1 MKVMLEPVIHNST
14 HIADNYQHV
23 MERIHKAARSA
34 GRDPASIR
42 LVVVTKAQPLDIIR
56 TVIEAGAHFLGEN
69 YAEEAI
75 SKKQV
80 LKNYPGI
87 GWHMIG
93 HVQSR
98 KAELVV
104 TYFNYLHSLDSLK
117 LANRLNR
124 CTNIFGCIF
133 QLLLEFNVSGESSK
147 YGWPAWQEET
157 WEKLL
162 PEIRQ
167 VLDLPNI
174 KVHGLMTMAPF
185 FPDPEQTRP
194 YFQRLCRLQQFLIRR
209 LPQSDW
215 SELSMGMSADF
226 EVAVQEG
233 ATWVRIGQAILGPRQ
248 TK

>member
-1 MKVMLEPVIHNST
+1 
-14 HIADNYQHV
+14 
-23 MERIHKAARSA
+23 
-34 GRDPASIR
+34 
-42 LVVVTKAQPLDIIR
+42 
-56 TVIEAGAHFLGEN
+56 
-69 YAEEAI
+69 
-75 SKKQV
+75 
-80 LKNYPGI
+80 
-87 GWHMIG
+87 
-93 HVQSR
+93 
-98 KAELVV
+98 
-104 TYFNYLHSLDSLK
+104 
-117 LANRLNR
+117 
-124 CTNIFGCIF
+124 
-133 QLLLEFNVSGESSK
+133 
-147 YGWPAWQEET
+147 
-157 WEKLL
+157 
-162 PEIRQ
+162 